1 MITIYISG
9 IYFREHLNPKIMEN
23 LKTEVIQ
30 LSDSDE
36 EIPVLVKRELCA
48 TPSLKAPEIQET
60 NDEKNT
66 RNSGSEKE
74 FTKFIEFKKNEID
87 LKVS

>member
-1 MITIYISG
+1 
-9 IYFREHLNPKIMEN
+9 MEN

-30 LSDSDE
+30 LSDSDD

-48 TPSLKAPEIQET
+48 TPSLKTPEIQET
-60 NDEKNT
+60 NDEKG
-66 RNSGSEKE
+66 NSGSEKE
-74 FTKFIEFKKNEID
+74 FIKFIEFKKNEIA